1 MHTDIVERLERP
13 ARSAEE
19 GRSAASDFKT
29 AEVTAPDITE
39 LGKFLKG
46 PQGIPSL
53 AVIGI
58 FLLSLF
64 YFLYFAR
71 PFLLPVVL
79 ALMLSFL
86 LKPMVRLLSRFKIP
100 QPIGAAVLLIF
111 LVLTLGNYIT
121 LLTQPAAEWMA
132 RGPESLR
139 QVERKVRHLLRPV
152 ERLTKAAEQ
161 VENMTKGAETETDAA
176 KSSDPASNAVAV
188 AATEPGPPKPTPSER
203 AREPAPKIQIKQSNL
218 ADTMLSYTKSF
229 LTGAIE
235 TIVLLYFLLASGDLF
250 MGKLVKVL
258 PTLQDKKH
266 AVEIAHEVQHNIS
279 IFLFTITIINI
290 CLGIIVGLSLWV
302 LHMPNPVLWGVV
314 AGLLNFIPYFG
325 PITGVL
331 ILAFAGLVTT
341 NSVGE
346 AILPPLIYLT
356 LHALE
361 SNFITPMILGRRLT
375 LNPVVIFISLIFW
388 TWIWGIP
395 GAILSVPMLMTLK
408 IFCDHFKPLAS
419 IGEFL
424 SG

>member
-13 ARSAEE
+13 ARAAEAA
-19 GRSAASDFKT
+19 RSADSDFKVT
-29 AEVTAPDITE
+29 EITAPDITD

-53 AVIGI
+53 AVVGI

-86 LKPMVRLLSRFKIP
+86 LKPVVRLMARFKIP
-100 QPIGAAVLLIF
+100 QPIGSAVLLIF
-111 LVLTLGNYIT
+111 LVITLGNYIS

-132 RGPESLR
+132 RAPESLR

-161 VENMTKGAETETDAA
+161 VENLTKGAETESEAA
-176 KSSDPASNAVAV
+176 KSSDPGSNAVPV
-188 AATEPGPPKPTPSER
+188 ATPGVASPKPLER
-203 AREPAPKIQIKQSNL
+203 AREAAPKIQIKQSNL

-229 LTGAIE
+229 LTGAVE

-250 MGKLVKVL
+250 MQKLVKVL

-279 IFLFTITIINI
+279 IFLFTITIINL
-290 CLGIIVGLSLWV
+290 CLGMIVGLALWV
-302 LHMPNPVLWGVV
+302 LHMPNPILWGVV

-346 AILPPLIYLT
+346 AVLPPLIYLS

-395 GAILSVPMLMTLK
+395 GAVLSVPMLMTLK

>member
-1 MHTDIVERLERP
+1 MHTEIVEKLEKSSR
-13 ARSAEE
+13 ADSESLADEFSKEE
-19 GRSAASDFKT
+19 VAQ
-29 AEVTAPDITE
+29 PDITE

-46 PQGIPSL
+46 PQGIPAL
-53 AVIGI
+53 AIVGL
-58 FLLSLF
+58 FLLGCCC
-64 YFLYFAR
+64 FLYFAR
-71 PFLLPVVL
+71 PFLLPVIL
-79 ALMLSFL
+79 AVMLTFL
-86 LKPMVRLLSRFKIP
+86 LKPVVRALGRFKIP
-100 QPIGAAVLLIF
+100 EPVGAAVILGLLVI
-111 LVLTLGNYIT
+111 LLANYIT

-132 RGPESLR
+132 RTPASLR
-139 QVERKVRHLLRPV
+139 EVEQKVRHLLRPV

-161 VENMTKGAETETDAA
+161 VENITKGNEAEPPLA
-176 KSSDPASNAVAV
+176 PAPTNALPEIKQ
-188 AATEPGPPKPTPSER
+188 TSER
-203 AREPAPKIQIKQSNL
+203 PEHVGPQPPAKIQIKGSNL
-218 ADTMLSYTKSF
+218 ADTVLSYTKNF

-250 MGKLVKVL
+250 MQKLVRVL
-258 PTLQDKKH
+258 PTLHDKKQ

-279 IFLFTITIINI
+279 IFLFTITIINT
-290 CLGIIVGLSLWV
+290 CLGILVGFALFIVQ
-302 LHMPNPVLWGVV
+302 MPNPALWGFI

-325 PITGVL
+325 PITGVAVL
-331 ILAFAGLVTT
+331 TVAGLVTHD
-341 NSVGE
+341 SVGE
-346 AILPPLIYLT
+346 AILPPLIYLG